1 MPVRALLMAALL
13 AVTSAFPC
21 LAGADDSVFGP
32 PLPPPYATSDSP
44 DSNTTDPA
52 AVLSRAK
59 VAYDQ
64 AWQLRRSG
72 DAAGA
77 VQVLDAALTDMHA
90 ALKGNPDL
98 SLRQLLNDLQSRM
111 SGLRDEAAHDLANG
125 GKAAADSS
133 DAPVL
138 DQPAADVIQPQM
150 NADVYRYI
158 EFFTGAGRSTF
169 ERWLKRSGRY
179 MDLFREVLRRE
190 GLPSDLV
197 HLVFVES
204 GFNLNA
210 RSVSAA
216 VGPWQ
221 FLRSTAR
228 LWGLTVNQWV
238 DERRDPEKSTVAAAR
253 YLKHLY
259 SVFGD
264 WPLVLASYNA
274 GEGTILRA
282 IKAQGTTNYWDL
294 RLPRQTEEYVPQF
307 MAVLAITRDPQK
319 YGFDQLELDEPM
331 DFDELALKGTVD
343 LRQIARLAGCSIEDL
358 KTLNPALL
366 RHAAPPRDG
375 VTTIRV
381 PRGKAEAVLR
391 EIGDGSVSMPAVD
404 LTVRHRVT
412 RGETLNSIAAQ
423 YGVDPAT
430 LARQN
435 GVSRHHPLTRG
446 MTLTV
451 RAGAKTGRLQA
462 ADLEPNDPR
471 RSTAYVP
478 PRTVRPPAQLSGHSE
493 ADGRATITVH
503 KGETLSMIAT
513 RYDVDVDDLR
523 SWNRLKTD
531 HLHRGQRLKVRTGD
545 AATPTPEMAA
555 ADSAT
560 AAGLPTL
567 PSRRHHRGSH
577 YVADDGTH
585 RVVTVRSGDTL
596 GGIAR
601 ENGVSVSRIK
611 EMNGL
616 GSNLIRAGQRLRL
629 PA

>member
-1 MPVRALLMAALL
+1 VPV
-13 AVTSAFPC
+13 AV
-21 LAGADDSVFGP
+21 
-32 PLPPPYATSDSP
+32 ATA

-59 VAYDQ
+59 VAYDK
-64 AWQLRRSG
+64 AWKLREDG
-72 DAAGA
+72 DASGA
-77 VQVLDAALTDMHA
+77 IAVLDPAIADMRS
-90 ALKGNPDL
+90 ALKGNPDF
-98 SLRQLLNDLQSRM
+98 SLRQMLNDLQSRM
-111 SGLRDEAAHDLANG
+111 SGLRDAAAHDRAVDG
-125 GKAAADSS
+125 GAASDSS

-138 DQPAADVIQPQM
+138 DQPAADAIQPQM

-331 DFDELALKGTVD
+331 DFDEVALKGTVD
-343 LRQIARLAGCSIEDL
+343 LRQIAKLADCSVDDL
-358 KTLNPALL
+358 KSLNPALL
-366 RHAAPPRDG
+366 RHAAPAKNG
-375 VTTIRV
+375 ITTIRV
-381 PRGKAEAVLR
+381 PRGKAEAVLK
-391 EIGDGSVSMPAVD
+391 EIGDGSIPMPAVD
-404 LTVRHRVT
+404 LTVRHRVK

-423 YGVDPAT
+423 YGVDPAV

-446 MTLTV
+446 TTLTV
-451 RAGAKTGRLQA
+451 RASTKAGRLEA
-462 ADLEPNDPR
+462 ADLGPDDPR
-471 RSTAYVP
+471 GSTAYVP
-478 PRTVRPPAQLSGHSE
+478 PRNIAPPAQLSGHSQ
-493 ADGRATITVH
+493 ADGRATVTVH
-503 KGETLSMIAT
+503 RGETLSMIAD
-513 RYDVDVDDLR
+513 RYNVSIGDLR
-523 SWNRLKTD
+523 SWNHLKND
-531 HLHRGQRLKVRTGD
+531 RLHRGQRLKVRTGD
-545 AATPTPEMAA
+545 AATPTAAVAA

-560 AAGLPTL
+560 AASLPAMR
-567 PSRRHHRGSH
+567 SSRHHHGSSRWS
-577 YVADDGTH
+577 DDGTH
-585 RVVTVRSGDTL
+585 KLVTVRSGDTL
-596 GGIAR
+596 GTIAQQH
-601 ENGVSVSRIK
+601 GVSVTRIK

-616 GSNLIRAGQRLRL
+616 RSNLIRPGQRLRV